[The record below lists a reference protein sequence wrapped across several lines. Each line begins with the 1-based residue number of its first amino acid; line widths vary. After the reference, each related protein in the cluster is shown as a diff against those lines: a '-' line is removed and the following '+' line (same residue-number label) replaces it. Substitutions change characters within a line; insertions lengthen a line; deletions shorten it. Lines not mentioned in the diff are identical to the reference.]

1 MVDKSQGAA
10 AEGENATPP
19 VPPTPVVA
27 PRRPGHRGMDP
38 RETVAEL
45 TAKAHEISQS
55 AGSKVAAAMKEV
67 IGAAAGLTGF
77 AVESARDLIQYMV
90 RRGQMTQIEGD
101 KLLREVEAAHGTRK
115 PPVRADESA
124 RSSASRGAPSAAAPS
139 KPAPPSGSRA
149 AAPKP
154 SAEPKQARARE
165 TGESKS
171 GKKAAA
177 PAAKTGAT
185 ETAKTAK
192 KKTAEKATAREK
204 PAAKKAAE
212 KAPAAATKTAARKSV
227 EKGSAKKSAAK
238 GSASRAES
246 PRPKAASKSAPVKK
260 KK

>member
-1 MVDKSQGAA
+1 MVEKSQGTA
-10 AEGENATPP
+10 AEGENSTPAASPAPVAT
-19 VPPTPVVA
+19 

-115 PPVRADESA
+115 PPLRADESA
-124 RSSASRGAPSAAAPS
+124 RAAASRIAAPLGTS
-139 KPAPPSGSRA
+139 PARVGSPSSSRPI
-149 AAPKP
+149 APKP
-154 SAEPKQARARE
+154 PADRKQAKAVE
-165 TGESKS
+165 PTAVKS
-171 GKKAAA
+171 GKKSA
-177 PAAKTGAT
+177 PGAT
-185 ETAKTAK
+185 KATK
-192 KKTAEKATAREK
+192 KSAEKANTPQKASGKKDTDKSTAPATATK
-204 PAAKKAAE
+204 AAAKKG
-212 KAPAAATKTAARKSV
+212 PD
-227 EKGSAKKSAAK
+227 KGSAKKRAAK

-246 PRPKAASKSAPVKK
+246 PTRPKAASKSTPMKK
-260 KK
+260 R